1 MLVKKELEDATCID
15 TSNLASKRDFN
26 DLKVEDDK
34 LDINKLVNVLSGMDN
49 LKTKVNDLLDI
60 DKLKTVSVD
69 LKKLSDAVSNKF
81 AKNTKF
87 NKLNTKVSDLE
98 YKIPDASTSIQTN
111 QYNADIQ
118 NSEKKNWRC

>member
-69 LKKLSDAVSNKF
+69 LRKLSDAVSNKF

>member
-87 NKLNTKVSDLE
+87 NKPNTKVSDLE